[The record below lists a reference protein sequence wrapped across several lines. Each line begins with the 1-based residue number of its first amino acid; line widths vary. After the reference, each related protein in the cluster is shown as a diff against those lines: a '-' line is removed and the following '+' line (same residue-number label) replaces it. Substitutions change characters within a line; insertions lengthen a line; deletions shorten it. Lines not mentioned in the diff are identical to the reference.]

1 MGNNSKPKLGERA
14 RAEVE
19 TRVEAGIR
27 ENIVDV
33 YEDLFETIWDKITP
47 TLGVITTRTIIDR
60 AIRRTTEQHEL
71 VGLITV
77 GQEGLDFSALRAKA
91 ADRDREELKD
101 GFKNMVANLLDIL
114 AKLTGNVLVNE
125 LLKVTEGKA

>member
-1 MGNNSKPKLGERA
+1 MGNNRKAALGEKA

-19 TRVEAGIR
+19 TRVATGIR

-47 TLGVITTRTIIDR
+47 TLGVITTSTIIDR
-60 AIRRTTEQHEL
+60 AIRRTAEHHEL
-71 VGLITV
+71 VGLVTV
-77 GQEGLDFSALRAKA
+77 SGEGVDFSALRAKA
-91 ADRDREELKD
+91 ADKDREELKD
-101 GFKNMVANLLDIL
+101 GLKNMVANLLDIL

>member
-1 MGNNSKPKLGERA
+1 MSNDSRPQLGEEA

-19 TRVEAGIR
+19 SRVSAGIR

-33 YEDLFETIWDKITP
+33 YEDLFETIWEKITP
-47 TLGVITTRTIIDR
+47 TLGVITTSTIIDR
-60 AIRRTTEQHEL
+60 AIRRTAERHEL

-91 ADRDREELKD
+91 ADRDREELKG
-101 GFKNMVANLLDIL
+101 GFKDMVANLLDIL
-114 AKLTGNVLVNE
+114 AKLTGNILVNE
-125 LLKVTEGKA
+125 LLKVTEGKV